1 MEHLRNIQDLIDQH
15 RESLPTGVLVELM
28 EECQRAYKRLPRMP
42 LWKVFFV
49 ELSAASKNKI
59 MHQHKTLIAEQ
70 TVRCEHCSWSTV
82 LDTAAIPPEAM
93 HECIEPRNRIVHGS
107 DGKVRIITKVS
118 PYPGRRVRLVDDDD
132 DD

>member
-1 MEHLRNIQDLIDQH
+1 MVDTSRHEVTERGFTFFSTVRGSVSNA
-15 RESLPTGVLVELM
+15 SG
-28 EECQRAYKRLPRMP
+28 P
-42 LWKVFFV
+42 LSNSSIASHDKCIVCGT
-49 ELSAASKNKI
+49 SDASKNKI

-70 TVRCEHCSWSTV
+70 MVRCEHCSWSTV